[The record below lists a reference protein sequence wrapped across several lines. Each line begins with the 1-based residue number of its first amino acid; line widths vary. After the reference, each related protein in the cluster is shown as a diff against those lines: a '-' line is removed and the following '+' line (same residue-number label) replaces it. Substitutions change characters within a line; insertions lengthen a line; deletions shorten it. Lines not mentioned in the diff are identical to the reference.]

1 MHLIRLISASILQ
14 IHAYE
19 GNLTLY
25 TKHEIRNGEEL
36 AQPFSDPL
44 IILSGNGMTL
54 ILKNENS
61 IPSGKDNGIRGWL
74 IEDQWLKL
82 EGGIKSA
89 ATRSDIMFVL
99 ASIDRILIRAS
110 HGSNMKET
118 RVR

>member
-1 MHLIRLISASILQ
+1 MIPLISAYILQ

-25 TKHEIRNGEEL
+25 IKHEIRNGEDL
-36 AQPFSDPL
+36 AQPFSDDPL

-54 ILKNENS
+54 ILKNQNS
-61 IPSGKDNGIRGWL
+61 IPSGKDDGIRGWL

-89 ATRSDIMFVL
+89 ATRSDIMTVL

-118 RVR
+118 RAR